1 MKLRL
6 GASGS
11 VPKTLPTDLTGHA
24 ITIDLSH
31 VDAEKG
37 ALAAD
42 LIRDLLDRGAA
53 RLVIS
58 DGRGTTDVAGKHSQ
72 ENTHPHAA

>member
-6 GASGS
+6 GAAGS
-11 VPKTLPTDLTGHA
+11 VPKDLPTDLTGHA

-31 VDAEKG
+31 VPTEKG

-42 LIRDLLDRGAA
+42 LIRELLDRGAA

-58 DGRGTTDVAGKHSQ
+58 DGRRITDIEGSSRQ
-72 ENTHPHAA
+72 EATHPYAA

>member
-6 GASGS
+6 GATGA
-11 VPKTLPTDLTGHA
+11 VPKDLPVDLTGHA

-31 VDAEKG
+31 VGTEQA
-37 ALAAD
+37 AAAAD
-42 LIRDLLDRGAA
+42 LIRELLDRGAA

-58 DGRGTTDVAGKHSQ
+58 DARDAAPRTVTRPATG
-72 ENTHPHAA
+72 HPHAA

>member
-6 GASGS
+6 GATGS
-11 VPKTLPTDLTGHA
+11 VPKDLPTDLTGHA
-24 ITIDLSH
+24 ITIDLRH

-42 LIRDLLDRGAA
+42 LIRELLDRGAA

-58 DGRGTTDVAGKHSQ
+58 DGRGTTDIEASHRQ
-72 ENTHPHAA
+72 ETAHPYAA